1 MIDKGPGVPDN
12 WEMENDSVY
21 LLRLFV
27 AGTSSMSIRAISN
40 LTRIL
45 EEHLPER
52 YELEIID
59 VHQHHSIA
67 AEENIAAVP
76 MLVKRFPDPVRRLIG
91 DMSDTAK
98 VLRGLGLT

>member
-1 MIDKGPGVPDN
+1 MIDKGSGLQGN
-12 WEMENDSVY
+12 WEIKDDSVY

-40 LTRIL
+40 LTGIL
-45 EEHLPER
+45 EEYLPQK